1 MNTVV
6 FTYNLDEIEAVAE
19 KVLSFLEK
27 GMVLFQGDM
36 GSGKTTF
43 VSALL
48 KSLGS
53 SDSVSSPTFS
63 IVNEYNLSNDSKVF
77 HFDLYRIESL
87 EEALN
92 FGIEDYLNSNHWQFI
107 EWPDRIKE
115 LIPNNAQSIT
125 IEHTENNKRS
135 LKLTINKQSLTEI
148 NAMDKF

>member
-1 MNTVV
+1 VNTVV
-6 FTYNLDEIEAVAE
+6 FTYKLDEIETVAE
-19 KVLSFLEK
+19 KVLPFLEK
-27 GMVLFQGDM
+27 GLVLLKGDM

-63 IVNEYNLSNDSKVF
+63 IVNEYSLNDDKVY
-77 HFDLYRIESL
+77 HFDFYRIESL

-92 FGIEDYLNSNHWQFI
+92 FGIEDYLKSNNWQFA
-107 EWPDRIKE
+107 EWPDRITE
-115 LIPNNAQSIT
+115 LIPEHTQSIS
-125 IEHTENNKRS
+125 IEHCENNKRS

-148 NAMDKF
+148 NAMSKF